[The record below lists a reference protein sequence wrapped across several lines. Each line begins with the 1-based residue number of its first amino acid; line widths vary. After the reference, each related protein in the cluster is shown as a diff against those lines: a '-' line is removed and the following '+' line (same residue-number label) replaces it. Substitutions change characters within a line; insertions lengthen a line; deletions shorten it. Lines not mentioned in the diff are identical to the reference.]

1 MAQADSVHSTQPAN
15 TSAETLIELPP
26 RIAGERLAQLAAQHR
41 RAEKARQRVRKLREK
56 AFEEIE
62 RLIAFLDA
70 SDGYTMDEREEAVDD
85 VPCDED
91 ELDGAGEVD
100 GESGGDNEPWLG
112 SLDQYHSQEAWAG
125 GSRADLE
132 RDDSESGIGDGEGLL
147 EQVGSQDWTHTVM
160 G

>member
-1 MAQADSVHSTQPAN
+1 MQIQSTG
-15 TSAETLIELPP
+15 ELPQRFTDSLP
-26 RIAGERLAQLAAQHR
+26 PQLAAQHR

-70 SDGYTMDEREEAVDD
+70 SDGYTMNELEEAVDD

-100 GESGGDNEPWLG
+100 GESGGDDEPWLG
-112 SLDQYHSQEAWAG
+112 SLDHYHGQEAWAG
-125 GSRADLE
+125 GCRADLE
-132 RDDSESGIGDGEGLL
+132 RDDSESGIGDGDGLL